1 VKQYLSIIFFLAIN
15 QLATAQAVITMH
27 MKNQLACNGQPHTS
41 LVWGGKYKEKL
52 TRLSDGSGIRKIE
65 TRKVTMVYR
74 PTDTVSFLVGS
85 GITEKHELFA
95 VADQNRDGDLGNDP
109 VYFIPYKTDEYEYL
123 CRIPLICVGG
133 LPLMDVNSNDTV
145 CLRIVPVK
153 KDEWI
158 RFTSAADVAAYTD
171 EIKTGFLYE
180 YYLSGSYAYKDSTY
194 EIRAIFSP
202 ESYMLYNKGL
212 RGPRIGNVF
221 FTVVPKGREVKFATF
236 QKTWGELR
244 KAQEDTSY
252 FHKIDNHYL
261 RFDTI
266 DLPHDRVVITIRDT
280 PPLSK
285 PTIPNISQAMAYRI
299 GYGTQQDVLLPNRP
313 AIVHFSG
320 SWCKPCHAALP
331 AFKKLYNRYKG
342 KYQFATLLAEKNMAI
357 AQATY
362 KKEKITWP
370 GFYEQLSCKEKDCL
384 QGILGVSMFPTY
396 AIIDKN
402 GALVQQVN
410 SVEELEEALQK
421 IEKEAK
427 FKAGLP
433 PM

>member
-1 VKQYLSIIFFLAIN
+1 
-15 QLATAQAVITMH
+15 

-133 LPLMDVNSNDTV
+133 LPLIDANSNDTV

-280 PPLSK
+280 APHIK
-285 PTIPNISQAMAYRI
+285 PTALNVSDGMAYRL
-299 GYGTQQDVLLPNRP
+299 GSGTQQDVLPVRRMSIL
-313 AIVHFSG
+313 HFSG

-331 AFKKLYNRYKG
+331 GFKKLYRRYQSKLA
-342 KYQFATLLAEKNMAI
+342 FATLLVERNSKIAE
-357 AQATY
+357 ATY
-362 KKEKITWP
+362 KKDRLPWP
-370 GFYEQLSCKEKDCL
+370 GFYELLGCQEADCL
-384 QGILGVSMFPTY
+384 QKRLGVNIFPTY
-396 AIIDKN
+396 AVIAAN
-402 GALVQQVN
+402 GDVLVQVN
-410 SVEELEEALQK
+410 SVEELEDALQK
-421 IEKEAK
+421 IDKQAK